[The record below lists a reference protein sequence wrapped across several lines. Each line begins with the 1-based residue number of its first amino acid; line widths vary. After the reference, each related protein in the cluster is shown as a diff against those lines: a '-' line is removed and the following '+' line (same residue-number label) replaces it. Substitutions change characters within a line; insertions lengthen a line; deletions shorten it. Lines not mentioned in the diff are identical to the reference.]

1 MKRNII
7 EWVIIIATFSTLYFT
22 GWYVPV
28 AAKLQQFI
36 LASGMIHPDA
46 EEATKPIEGHLSFI
60 SKDGRVMSLEEK
72 RGKVLFVNLWA
83 SWCPPCLAEMPNI
96 NELYKDYV
104 DHPSVEFLMI
114 SMEDDFE
121 RSKAMVAK
129 KGYDFPIYHLQSM
142 RLVNLYN
149 GIIPTSFIV
158 SKEGKVIMQHEGM
171 ADYDNESTRDILKNA
186 LEK

>member
-1 MKRNII
+1 M
-7 EWVIIIATFSTLYFT
+7 
-22 GWYVPV
+22 PV